1 MECIVSIVYHDPSHS
16 PARNEISASQSA
28 HRRII
33 DQLVVCLC
41 PSGRCDFQWGL
52 SSWIKYWP
60 TFSNN
65 KHILRQY
72 YLLTSAFSALTLL
85 VGRQEE
91 QPACKNWVM
100 RCVWL
105 SVWSKVAPIV
115 CIWSSRCH
123 CIPKP
128 HNLLPHLNPDWFHLS
143 GTGLSRL
150 SWKKVP
156 LKGCCSS
163 SSSSSSSSSIF
174 SQLTCDMY
182 SLILWPYKILII
194 ACDWESFLSGIW
206 KRDGLLSML
215 HESFN
220 ICIYIFNMLGAD

>member
-100 RCVWL
+100 RCL
-105 SVWSKVAPIV
+105 
-115 CIWSSRCH
+115 CICLQQGGAECLHMVQQMPLHPQTPQSFASF
-123 CIPKP
+123 K
-128 HNLLPHLNPDWFHLS
+128 
-143 GTGLSRL
+143 SRL
-150 SWKKVP
+150 VSSFWYR
-156 LKGCCSS
+156 LKQTVLEKG
-163 SSSSSSSSSIF
+163 
-174 SQLTCDMY
+174 TV
-182 SLILWPYKILII
+182 
-194 ACDWESFLSGIW
+194 
-206 KRDGLLSML
+206 KRVL
-215 HESFN
+215 
-220 ICIYIFNMLGAD
+220 